1 MNALLC
7 YISDIQIVGYSMSIT
22 KEEAIRLISGL
33 PEEVTWEDI
42 MYRLYVK
49 RKIEDGIKAAE
60 EGRTVSH
67 DEVKELFA
75 PE

>member
-1 MNALLC
+1 
-7 YISDIQIVGYSMSIT
+7 MSTT
-22 KEEAIRLISGL
+22 KEEAIQLISRL

-49 RKIEDGIKAAE
+49 RKIEEGIKAAD
-60 EGRTVSH
+60 EGRTITQEV
-67 DEVKELFA
+67 VKELFA

>member
-1 MNALLC
+1 
-7 YISDIQIVGYSMSIT
+7 MSTT
-22 KEEAIRLISGL
+22 KEEALQLISRL

-49 RKIEDGIKAAE
+49 RKIESGIKAAE

-67 DEVKELFA
+67 DEVKELF
-75 PE
+75 ERE

>member
-1 MNALLC
+1 
-7 YISDIQIVGYSMSIT
+7 MSTT
-22 KEEAIRLISGL
+22 KEEAMQLISRL

-67 DEVKELFA
+67 DKVRKLFA
-75 PE
+75 RE

>member
-1 MNALLC
+1 
-7 YISDIQIVGYSMSIT
+7 MSTT
-22 KEEAIRLISGL
+22 KEDAIELISRL

-49 RKIEDGIKAAE
+49 RKIEEGIKAAE
-60 EGRTVSH
+60 EGHVVSH

-75 PE
+75 RE

>member
-1 MNALLC
+1 
-7 YISDIQIVGYSMSIT
+7 MST
-22 KEEAIRLISGL
+22 SKEEAMRLISRL
-33 PEEVTWEDI
+33 PEDVTWDDI

-60 EGRTVSH
+60 EGRTITH
-67 DEVKELFA
+67 EEVKELFA